1 MSTPPE
7 NEPGR
12 AELQEL
18 IKRRIV
24 ERTHG
29 RIHELEV
36 EVSDE
41 VIVIRGQTS
50 SFYIKQLA
58 IEGALDVMG
67 TAATRQICAYV
78 QVQDNSNQPKPLPT

>member
-1 MSTPPE
+1 MNPPQE
-7 NEPGR
+7 SEPGR
-12 AELQEL
+12 AELQES

-24 ERTHG
+24 ERTDG
-29 RIHELEV
+29 RIHDLEV
-36 EVSDE
+36 EVTEE

-58 IEGALDVMG
+58 IEGTLDVIG
-67 TAATRQICAYV
+67 TDATRRICAYV

>member
-1 MSTPPE
+1 MSAPQE
-7 NEPGR
+7 NEPR
-12 AELQEL
+12 PVELEES

-24 ERTHG
+24 ERTNG
-29 RIHELEV
+29 RIQGLEV
-36 EVSDE
+36 QVTDE

-58 IEGALDVMG
+58 IEGTLDVIG
-67 TAATRQICAYV
+67 TDVTRRICASV